1 MPRHKAVMP
10 PSLIIIDDFLSNP
23 DVARAA
29 ALKLAYDPATK
40 QGNYPGILSDLP
52 LKIAGLEERVS
63 SLAGMPL
70 IAAPGTN
77 HAQCRVTMKGDR
89 GQTGVHIDPAAYSG
103 ILYLSKPEHC
113 QGGTDFFRHKRTGLD
128 RIPHDMAG
136 IRAAGYSDIN
146 RLIDDVVNRDTN
158 RRSAWEKLFT
168 IPMRYNRLLL
178 FSPWL
183 FHDAAPGFGA
193 DPETA
198 RLVMLMFFADGPA
211 PTGAGAGSA
220 TPGG

>member
-1 MPRHKAVMP
+1 MP
-10 PSLIIIDDFLSNP
+10 PSLIIIDDFLANP

-29 ALKLAYDPATK
+29 ALRLAYDPATK
-40 QGNYPGILSDLP
+40 LGNYPGILSDRP
-52 LKIAGLEERVS
+52 LKIAGLEDQVS
-63 SLAGMPL
+63 TLAGIPL
-70 IAAPGTN
+70 IGAPGTN

-103 ILYLSKPEHC
+103 ILYLTKPEHC
-113 QGGTDFFRHKRTGLD
+113 QGGTDFFRHKRSGLD
-128 RIPHDMAG
+128 RIPRDMAG
-136 IRAAGYSDIN
+136 IRAAGYSDVN
-146 RLIDDVVNRDTN
+146 RLIEDVVNRDTN

-211 PTGAGAGSA
+211 TAPAVAGSQA
-220 TPGG
+220 DSA

>member
-1 MPRHKAVMP
+1 MP
-10 PSLIIIDDFLSNP
+10 PSLIIIDDFLANP

-40 QGNYPGILSDLP
+40 HGNYPGILSDRP
-52 LKIAGLEERVS
+52 LTIPGLEAQVS
-63 SLAGMPL
+63 TLAGMPL
-70 IAAPGTN
+70 VPAPGTN

-103 ILYLSKPEHC
+103 ILYLTKPEHC
-113 QGGTDFFRHKRTGLD
+113 AGGTDFFRHKRTGLD
-128 RIPHDMAG
+128 RVPMDMPG
-136 IRAAGYSDIN
+136 IRAAGYGDIN
-146 RLIDDVVNRDTN
+146 RLIEDVVNRDTN

-183 FHDAAPGFGA
+183 FHDAAPGFGT

-198 RLVMLMFFADGPA
+198 RLVMLMFFAHAPA
-211 PTGAGAGSA
+211 TAE
-220 TPGG
+220 TPGGGVP